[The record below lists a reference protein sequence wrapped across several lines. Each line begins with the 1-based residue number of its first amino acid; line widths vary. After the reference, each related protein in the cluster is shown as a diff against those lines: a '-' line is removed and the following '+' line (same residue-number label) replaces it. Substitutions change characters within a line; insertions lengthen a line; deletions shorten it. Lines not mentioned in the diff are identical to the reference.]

1 MVDKAVTVERV
12 REMFGPTPVPCAFAL
27 YEAHPAFHADFY
39 MNFKRFVW
47 ADGYLTPKNKAAIAL
62 AISFATGCRPWSDYF
77 SLTRFAALGFPEA
90 AAGDIRALV
99 AVNSMY
105 NQFYKLP
112 DLMGRGLAGMAVGL
126 RGHTIAATCL
136 DGEVIELIGVVM
148 GTLNGCRTC
157 ATGHARAALNSAVPD
172 EAILEANQ
180 CAATM
185 LAGCVFLN
193 SL

>member
-1 MVDKAVTVERV
+1 MVDKAATVERI
-12 REMFGPTPVPCAFAL
+12 REMFGDLPVPYPFAQ
-27 YEAHPAFHADFY
+27 YEMHPAFHADFY

-47 ADGYLTPKNKAAIAL
+47 TDRYLNPKVKAAIAL
-62 AISFATGCRPWSDYF
+62 AVSFATGCRPWQDV
-77 SLTRFAALGFPEA
+77 LKRDIARLGFPEGA
-90 AAGDIRALV
+90 AEDIRALV
-99 AVNSMY
+99 AVNAMY

-112 DLMGRGLAGMAVGL
+112 DMVGRGLSGGGAVGL
-126 RGHTIAATCL
+126 RGHTIASTCL
-136 DGEVIELIGVVM
+136 DGDLIELIGVVI

-157 ATGHARAALNSAVPD
+157 TTGHARAAVNSYVTD
-172 EAILEANQ
+172 EAIIEAIQ